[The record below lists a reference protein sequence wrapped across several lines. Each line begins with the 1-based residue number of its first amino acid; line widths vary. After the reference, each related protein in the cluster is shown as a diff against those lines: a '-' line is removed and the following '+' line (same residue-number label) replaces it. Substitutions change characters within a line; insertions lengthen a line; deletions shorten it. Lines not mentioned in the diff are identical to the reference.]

1 MSVRANLF
9 GYPFLFHY
17 LCTSIHKRSIMIRQ
31 KVFSALVFL
40 LLFVSGAVAQP
51 PVNYSPA
58 YFGPNA
64 LPVPRFSDATIPKE
78 TVLELSGNHFWG
90 FGDITTSVAIGVEI
104 PLLPELISFGVW
116 YTGFETW
123 RVTQEIYDLRN
134 MQGGQLR
141 GTAWGEFYVHTRM
154 LLLRE
159 RRRAPSIILNSVL
172 KTAAGTNFEQ
182 RRHFD
187 TPGYYFSVEV
197 GKSFFPRHRF
207 LEEIRTVAHLG
218 FLCWETTNST
228 QNDAPLYGGKIILR
242 NRLFD
247 FENVLSGY
255 SGWMNNG
262 DAPLVYSTRL
272 TFKQPRFNLFV
283 HYQYGI
289 FDFPYHHIQAGIAI
303 RLPSL
308 TPRYL

>member
-1 MSVRANLF
+1 MTRKKI
-9 GYPFLFHY
+9 
-17 LCTSIHKRSIMIRQ
+17 C
-31 KVFSALVFL
+31 SALVLL
-40 LLFVSGAVAQP
+40 LLFASISVAQQ

-64 LPVPRFSDATIPKE
+64 LPVPRFSDATIPVE
-78 TVLELSGNHFWG
+78 TIVEMSGSHFWG
-90 FGDITTSVAIGVEI
+90 FGDVTTSFALGVEI
-104 PLLPELISFGVW
+104 PLLPELVSFKVW

-123 RVTQEIYDLRN
+123 RVTQEIYNLRN
-134 MQGGQLR
+134 MKGGRLR
-141 GTAWGEFYVHTRM
+141 GTAWGEFYVQTRM

-159 RRRAPSIILNSVL
+159 RRRTPSIILNSTL

-187 TPGYYFSVEV
+187 TPGYYFSVEI
-197 GKSFFPRHRF
+197 GNSFFPRFRF
-207 LEEIRTVAHLG
+207 LDEIRTVVHLG

-247 FENVLSGY
+247 FENTLSGY
-255 SGWMNNG
+255 HGWMGNG

-272 TFKQPRFNLFV
+272 TFKQPGFNLFIQ
-283 HYQYGI
+283 YQYGI
-289 FDFPYHHIQAGIAI
+289 FDFPYHHIQAGISI
-303 RLPSL
+303 RLPGL
-308 TPRYL
+308 TPRYI